1 MLASIIRSTLAL
13 SLAAGLLATVTVPTM
28 SHAQPAAK
36 STDKPAIDLPI
47 RKITLYRSGVASFER
62 SGSVTGDGIA
72 SIRFRTEQVNDIL
85 KSLVVLDLSGGT
97 IDGVNYASQEPLAKR
112 LSSFG
117 IDISD
122 APTLPQ
128 VLARL
133 RGSRLTVQTADK
145 TVTGTIMGSETRPEA
160 VGDATQ
166 LVNVPYVTLIT
177 EQGIVSVNLNTARSF
192 KLDDEKL
199 NAELMKALAAVAEYR
214 EDRTKTVDIRFSGTG
229 TRSVQT
235 TYVHAAPVWKTSYRL
250 VLPETKEDAKQD
262 KPLMQGWAI
271 VENTTDNDWTDV
283 QLSLVSGRPAS
294 FQMNL
299 YEPIFTTRPMLSVPV
314 PQTLVGQVYD
324 DASDVLFDRQVAEAG
339 ANVLNKSKWQVNSA
353 KPSAAPMMAGSPRG
367 SAGRSAAV
375 DLESVVAD
383 SAVGFDPA
391 TNMYAAAAAITSAAA
406 GLQTGEVFFFRL
418 SRPVTIERQ
427 RSAMLPIVSQTI
439 EGRRVSIIG
448 VNDSGPNPMRGVQ
461 MTNDTGLQLIA
472 GPVSIFDGDS
482 YAGDAQMGD
491 TSKGDKRLLSYSV
504 DQDVLFTRDA
514 SIQQQITKLRIVNGL
529 LESSV
534 VWRDLTKIS
543 IDNKDEDKPR
553 TIIAEVPKLTGAEL
567 VTTGTN
573 ASSKPTE
580 TNANLYRF
588 ESQVAA
594 KSKAEIIATQERV
607 EVSTAYL
614 MNYSVDQLLAY
625 RTTGAKLSDAVL
637 NAFRKAQD
645 LQATINNHNNTISQ
659 LDNERGEIT
668 RDQDRIRQNIGSIDR
683 NSDYYARLIKKLS
696 EQETQV
702 ESLDARIKATRI
714 DEQKAQQALTDYL
727 ANLSVE

>member
-192 KLDDEKL
+192 KLEDEKL

-324 DASDVLFDRQVAEAG
+324 EASDVQSDRRVMTRAAKVNSYIEQDTGTPAGAPPTVMLGGQRLRTEAG
-339 ANVLNKSKWQVNSA
+339 ASLTIPGGNTLY
-353 KPSAAPMMAGSPRG
+353 
-367 SAGRSAAV
+367 
-375 DLESVVAD
+375 D
-383 SAVGFDPA
+383 S